1 MGVDIL
7 VWRITIGTFTMPN
20 KFRVTAR
27 GLKVPRVCI
36 LPALR
41 WILILS
47 VVLLNCGDI
56 EANLGLGPGTGY
68 TSGCLT
74 LYHLQALVYTIKI
87 MCPSS

>member
-1 MGVDIL
+1 M
-7 VWRITIGTFTMPN
+7 WRIKIGTFTLPN
-20 KFRVTAR
+20 KSRVSER
-27 GLKVPRVCI
+27 GLKVPRACI

-56 EANLGLGPGTGY
+56 EANPGLGPGTGH
-68 TSGCLT
+68 TSGWLT
-74 LYHLQALVYTIKI
+74 MNHLQALVYTIKI

>member
-1 MGVDIL
+1 L

-36 LPALR
+36 LQALR

-56 EANLGLGPGTGY
+56 ESNPELGPGTGRGNK
-68 TSGCLT
+68 TMGQRDSERINNGRHSSTRFRQST
-74 LYHLQALVYTIKI
+74 L
-87 MCPSS
+87 S

>member
-36 LPALR
+36 LQALR

-56 EANLGLGPGTGY
+56 EANPGLGPGTGH
-68 TSGCLT
+68 TSGWLT
-74 LYHLQALVYTIKI
+74 MNHLQALVYTIKM